1 MTLQEAWA
9 FLDGPPIGHRRDLRA
24 RAEAIK
30 ALNLACTVASPSVPQ
45 DEKLVAPT
53 TTDEPCPE

>member
-1 MTLQEAWA
+1 MTLREAWE

-30 ALNLACTVASPSVPQ
+30 ALRQACRVASPSGPP
-45 DEKLVAPT
+45 DEKPVAPT
-53 TTDEPCPE
+53 TPDEPRPE